1 MVSDRVWPLE
11 VLIGRLAAIPIGE
24 SLALSNPGICLDVLE
39 DTIRGDAFAL
49 LKGPGINGAFSVFAG
64 RGLAASPEG
73 IPPFSFPAL
82 ALPKDP
88 GDGKRRKIYSLEGPF
103 ADDPFLSGEGAR
115 NVLFVPFG
123 PGEELAGIL
132 AIRRDCKAFTQ
143 AEGDRFASIVHVLR
157 LQTRSGSGQEEKAGS
172 NIRDPVT
179 DLGYFPLLLETL
191 GKEISRSRRGA
202 GKVTLGILSLGRGKG
217 SRAPEEM
224 DIKWMAGVLKTQLRD
239 FDTLVRYS
247 RGELAFI
254 LPDAGIQEVFGVMD
268 RIFEAASAGKGGSL
282 PSVHVGLSS
291 YPEDASTMERLI
303 ETAEAA
309 LNQAREKSDFAVSR
323 WNR

>member
-24 SLALSNPGICLDVLE
+24 SLVLSNLAICLDVLE
-39 DTIRGDAFAL
+39 DTVQADAFAL
-49 LKGPGINGAFSVFAG
+49 LKASGINGAFSVFAG
-64 RGLAASPEG
+64 RGLAASPER
-73 IPPFSFPAL
+73 IPPVSFPAL
-82 ALPKDP
+82 ALQKDP
-88 GDGKRRKIYSLEGPF
+88 GDGKGWKIYSLEGPF
-103 ADDPFLSGEGAR
+103 ADDPFLSGESAR

-132 AIRRDCKAFTQ
+132 AIRRDRKAFTQ
-143 AEGDRFASIVHVLR
+143 SEGDRLASIAHVLR
-157 LQTRSGSGQEEKAGS
+157 LQIRSGSGEEEKAGPD
-172 NIRDPVT
+172 IRDPVT
-179 DLGYFPLLLETL
+179 GLGYFPLLLETL
-191 GKEISRSRRGA
+191 GMEISRSRRGM
-202 GKVTLGILSLGRGKG
+202 GKVTLGILSLGRGAG
-217 SRAPEEM
+217 SGAPEER
-224 DIKWMAGVLKTQLRD
+224 DIKWMAGVMKAQLRD

-268 RIFEAASAGKGGSL
+268 RIFEAASAGKGGFL

-309 LNQAREKSDFAVSR
+309 LNQAREKGDFSVSR
-323 WNR
+323 WNL